1 MFQGP
6 DDHEFE
12 SGMKLEAVNPQQP
25 GQICVATITGV
36 FDNRLLK
43 FYIDHQMSPAASP
56 SSFYYYTID
65 SHDLFPIGWCESNQY
80 QLKTP
85 VMRSLPMTDK
95 SASRKVAVVQP
106 QCVCLLIRSFH
117 ADDFC
122 FKERVGVVV
131 VATFLTS
138 R

>member
-25 GQICVATITGV
+25 GQICVSTITAV

-43 FYIDHQMSPAASP
+43 FYMDHQVAS
-56 SSFYYYTID
+56 SSFYYTID
-65 SHDLFPIGWCESNQY
+65 SDDVFPIGWCESNQY

-85 VMRSLPMTDK
+85 AMRSLTLADK

-106 QCVCLLIRSFH
+106 Q
-117 ADDFC
+117 
-122 FKERVGVVV
+122 
-131 VATFLTS
+131 
-138 R
+138 

>member
-6 DDHEFE
+6 VDHEFE
-12 SGMKLEAVNPQQP
+12 GGMKLDLVVVMFQGPVDHEFEGGMKLEAVNPQQP

-43 FYIDHQMSPAASP
+43 FRIDHQMAAP
-56 SSFYYYTID
+56 SFYYTID
-65 SHDLFPIGWCESNQY
+65 SHDMFPIGWCESNQY

-85 VMRSLPMTDK
+85 VMRSLPAVDK

-106 QCVCLLIRSFH
+106 
-117 ADDFC
+117 
-122 FKERVGVVV
+122 E
-131 VATFLTS
+131 
-138 R
+138 